1 MGMDGHT
8 APLVGRGEVLRDLHG
23 ALDASMDGAFRFL
36 ALVGEPGA
44 GKTRLLAEL
53 DTAARARGCLA
64 LWGRAAEF
72 EQVIPFSAL
81 VDALDGHLETGD
93 EQHDPLLA
101 TVFPA
106 LGAAEEPGDDRSGL
120 ARYRLYR
127 AIIGMLERLAEPSGL
142 VLVLDDVHWAD
153 GSTIEF
159 LDHVVRH
166 PPRARVL
173 ITVAYRPNQAPPR
186 LAAGGGQIVVG
197 PLSAAEAD
205 ELLGPEI
212 SRGRRR
218 ALYEASG
225 GNPFYLQ
232 ALARIEAGDLPTTL
246 HAALQREL
254 ADQSGDALLVAQSAA
269 VAADEFEPPLA
280 AVAAELAD
288 SAILKA
294 LDELVA
300 RDLVRPVG
308 PGNRFRFRHPLVRQ
322 AAYESAAPGWRLAAH
337 ARLAEH
343 LAAVGAP
350 ATVRAHHIER
360 SATFGDREAV
370 AVLVEAARAV
380 ATTAPATTAHWLQA
394 AIRLLPDDADGREH
408 RLDLLLELARGQ
420 VVSGWL
426 AEGRETAYEVLR
438 LLPREDHAKRA
449 FAARFCALVERLL
462 DRPAQG
468 RAVLLAELREMPDP
482 RLPAALPMRLR
493 LVAESLMRGDHRAAQ
508 AVLDF
513 MPRDPADHG
522 LVVAVAALR
531 PMTAYAAG
539 RIPAAIDHLER
550 ADALVSATPDVQLLE
565 WLDTIAW
572 LCWAELWL
580 GGHRS
585 AVARFERAIA
595 IAKATG
601 QTFIVTNMLAGQ
613 GRAYGVVGRL
623 AEATVAAEESAEVAR
638 LLHSGYAEVVAQ
650 AQQSLLAAATGH
662 DALAVR
668 LGEAAATSGV
678 SAGEWP
684 GAQALYAYG
693 TALAHAGRA
702 GQAPVAA
709 IEEAFAAGRLDQF
722 SMLSFCEAMA
732 AHSDEAGVW
741 AARAAEVA
749 HPELEFNAGIVD
761 LAASHAASG
770 AAAAE
775 LALRAAEV
783 LAAADQRLTAGRA
796 LLRAGTALIAAGRKK
811 EALPHLSEAGDL
823 FEACGAP
830 GLLAQ
835 AVREQRRAGKRVA
848 AKSRGTGGHGLSPRE
863 LEVAQLVVEGCTNQ
877 QIAERLFL
885 SVRTVETHLSHA
897 YEKLGVSSRIGLA
910 LALK

>member
-1 MGMDGHT
+1 MDGHT
-8 APLVGRGEVLRDLHG
+8 APLIGRGDLLRELRG
-23 ALDASMDGAFRFL
+23 TLDASLDGAFRFL
-36 ALVGEPGA
+36 ALEGEPGA

-53 DTAARARGCLA
+53 RMAARARGGLA

-81 VDALDGHLETGD
+81 VDALDGHLED
-93 EQHDPLLA
+93 ARIPPDPLLA

-106 LGAAEEPGDDRSGL
+106 LGAAAEPGDDRSGL

-127 AIIGMLERLAEPSGL
+127 AVIGLLERLAEPSGL
-142 VLVLDDVHWAD
+142 VLILDDVHWAD
-153 GSTIEF
+153 GSTIDF

-166 PPRARVL
+166 PPAARVL
-173 ITVAYRPNQAPPR
+173 IAVAYRPKQASPR
-186 LAAGGGQIVVG
+186 LAGGGSRITVG
-197 PLSAAEAD
+197 PLSEAEAH

-232 ALARIEAGDLPTTL
+232 ALARIEAGDLPATL
-246 HAALQREL
+246 HAVLQREL
-254 ADQSGDALLVAQSAA
+254 AGLSGDALLVAQSAA
-269 VAADEFEPPLA
+269 VAADEFEPRLA

-288 SAILKA
+288 PVTLKS

-300 RDLVRPVG
+300 RDLVRPDG
-308 PGNRFRFRHPLVRQ
+308 SRFRFRHPLVRQ

-337 ARLAEH
+337 ARIAGH

-350 ATVRAHHIER
+350 ATVRAHHVER

-380 ATTAPATTAHWLQA
+380 ATTAPATTAHWLRA
-394 AIRLLPDDADGREH
+394 AIRLLPDDTDGRGH

-438 LLPREDHAKRA
+438 LLPREDYARRA
-449 FAARFCALVERLL
+449 RAARFCALVERLL

-468 RAVLLAELREMPDP
+468 RAVLLAELREIPDP
-482 RLPAALPMRLR
+482 KLPEAYPMRLR

-513 MPRDPADHG
+513 MPSEPADHG
-522 LVVAVAALR
+522 LAVAVAALR
-531 PMTAYAAG
+531 PMPAYAAA
-539 RIPAAIDHLER
+539 RIPAAIDHLDR
-550 ADALVSATPDVQLLE
+550 ADALVAVTPDIQLLE
-565 WLDTIAW
+565 WMDTIAW

-580 GGHRS
+580 GRHRS
-585 AVARFERAIA
+585 AVDRFERAIA

-613 GRAYGVVGRL
+613 ARAYGVVGRL
-623 AEATVAAEESAEVAR
+623 PEGAVAAEESAEVGR
-638 LLHSGYAEVVAQ
+638 LLHSGYAVVVAQ
-650 AQQSLLAAATGH
+650 AQQSLLACLTGH
-662 DALAVR
+662 EELAVR
-668 LGEAAATSGV
+668 LGEEAVTSGV
-678 SAGEWP
+678 SALEWP

-693 TALAHAGRA
+693 NALAHTGRA
-702 GQAPVAA
+702 ALAPVTA

-722 SMLSFCEAMA
+722 SMLSFCETMA
-732 AHSDEAGVW
+732 AHSDDRAAW

-749 HPELEFNAGIVD
+749 HPELEFNAGFV
-761 LAASHAASG
+761 H
-770 AAAAE
+770 
-775 LALRAAEV
+775 
-783 LAAADQRLTAGRA
+783 LAAAHAGSGTAAADLALQAAGILAAAGQRPAAGRA
-796 LLRAGTALIAAGRKK
+796 LLRAGCALISAGRKRD
-811 EALPHLSEAGDL
+811 ALPHLGEAGEL

-835 AVREQRRAGKRVA
+835 AVREQRRAGKRVP
-848 AKSRGTGGHGLSPRE
+848 SRGKGAGGHGLSPRE
-863 LEVAQLVVEGCTNQ
+863 LEIARLVVEGCTNQ

-897 YEKLGVSSRIGLA
+897 FEKLGVTSRTGLA
-910 LALK
+910 IALK